1 MSVSITATG
10 RVLAPDEWAHRASTH
25 RDRVDALLAAHP
37 QQTASGEAHPVW
49 QFLFRYYSHKPA
61 QLRRWHPGFGVAL
74 GGEPP
79 HRQYPHYAVT
89 DDGHLTV
96 DPDHLADRL
105 TTVTF
110 VHRLLSATESR
121 APRLNCFGLH
131 EWAMVYRSPDTRR
144 HTAPLRLSATDTD
157 AVVEAADLRCTHF
170 DAFRFFTDDATDRNV
185 EPLSRA
191 TQVDREQPGCVH
203 AGMDLYKWAH
213 KLVPLI
219 DSGTVVDAL
228 ELAFDLRELD
238 MRASPYD
245 LAGLGFAPI
254 EIESARGRAEYVRLQ
269 AASARRAAVLRRRLI
284 DRCAALISAT

>member
-1 MSVSITATG
+1 MSITDTA
-10 RVLAPDEWAHRASTH
+10 RVLTPQDWAQRAATH

-37 QQTASGEAHPVW
+37 QQTAAGEAHPVW

-61 QLRRWHPGFGVAL
+61 HLRRWHPGFGVAL
-74 GGEPP
+74 LGDPP
-79 HRQYPHYAVT
+79 HRKYPHYVVT
-89 DDGHLTV
+89 DTGHTTV
-96 DPDHLADRL
+96 DPAHLADRL
-105 TTVTF
+105 TTVGF
-110 VHRLLSATESR
+110 VHRLLAATESR

-131 EWAMVYRSPDTRR
+131 EWAMVYRSQDDRR
-144 HTAPLRLSATDTD
+144 HLAPLRLSDSDTD

-170 DAFRFFTDDATDRNV
+170 DAFRFFTDDATGRNV
-185 EPLSRA
+185 EALSRS
-191 TQVDREQPGCVH
+191 TQVETEQPGCVH

-219 DSGTVVDAL
+219 DSETVVDAL
-228 ELAFDLRELD
+228 ELAFALRELD

-245 LAGLGFAPI
+245 LAALGFAPI

-284 DRCAALISAT
+284 DRCAALISPT